1 VSAPPVVEHRA
12 RAGRIGREIA
22 PRGTP
27 ADRRRPAGWGIGGFF
42 PPTGYG
48 RLLAEGREPRLI
60 DGRHYVFETPIHVD
74 YALINAEV
82 GDRWGNLV
90 YRKTARNFSPVMAMA
105 ARHTIASVGRVC
117 ALGEIDPEQ
126 VVTPGIFVKRIV
138 QRTRAVA
145 PSEVDRSKAG

>member
-1 VSAPPVVEHRA
+1 LVS
-12 RAGRIGREIA
+12 
-22 PRGTP
+22 
-27 ADRRRPAGWGIGGFF
+27 
-42 PPTGYG
+42 
-48 RLLAEGREPRLI
+48 
-60 DGRHYVFETPIHVD
+60 
-74 YALINAEV
+74 
-82 GDRWGNLV
+82 
-90 YRKTARNFSPVMAMA
+90 RKTARNFSPVMAMA